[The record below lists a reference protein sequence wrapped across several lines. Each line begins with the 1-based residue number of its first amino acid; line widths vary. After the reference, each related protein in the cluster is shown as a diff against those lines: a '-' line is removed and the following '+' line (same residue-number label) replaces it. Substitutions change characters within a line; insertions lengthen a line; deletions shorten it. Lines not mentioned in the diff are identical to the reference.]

1 MDMTKSS
8 TFDYV
13 CRELVKIPSK
23 LPVLIMSNFHDLHEQ
38 RKITEEQV
46 RTFLDVVTQSTHY
59 DVTSHEKNN
68 ELSTDINTQ
77 NSLSNTT
84 RLIPVQYC
92 ESSMKTGLGLMYVYK
107 FLNIPFLCL
116 QRDVLHYQLK
126 RNYNEMIS
134 ILSELNPK
142 VGNETPKQHYTDPD
156 ETKSTNDLPPICSS
170 SSSPFVIEGSVKTK
184 RATTRTNPLNLSD
197 MYDSKTSH
205 IRMKKSE
212 NTNKST
218 EQLEQIPVVLAFSE
232 EIDPADNEIYYLNNN
247 NNLESPTRSYT
258 FAPSS
263 NNDDSDI
270 CGVDGD
276 NLYLTNK
283 NSPHEIIMD
292 ELQSDLRLGQSNL
305 SYPHHFNRSKL
316 KVDSTIENSD
326 FLLGQLRK
334 PKSRQN
340 NTEEEDDAFDSKSL
354 TNDNGLSIS
363 NENIIIL
370 PIDNDALE
378 QFLEDS

>member
-1 MDMTKSS
+1 
-8 TFDYV
+8 
-13 CRELVKIPSK
+13 
-23 LPVLIMSNFHDLHEQ
+23 
-38 RKITEEQV
+38 
-46 RTFLDVVTQSTHY
+46 
-59 DVTSHEKNN
+59 
-68 ELSTDINTQ
+68 
-77 NSLSNTT
+77 
-84 RLIPVQYC
+84 
-92 ESSMKTGLGLMYVYK
+92 MYVYK

-170 SSSPFVIEGSVKTK
+170 SSSPFVIEGSGK
-184 RATTRTNPLNLSD
+184 
-197 MYDSKTSH
+197 
-205 IRMKKSE
+205 
-212 NTNKST
+212 
-218 EQLEQIPVVLAFSE
+218 LEQIPVVLAFSE

-316 KVDSTIENSD
+316 KVDSTIENS
-326 FLLGQLRK
+326 GQ
-334 PKSRQN
+334 SY
-340 NTEEEDDAFDSKSL
+340 
-354 TNDNGLSIS
+354 LS
-363 NENIIIL
+363 
-370 PIDNDALE
+370 
-378 QFLEDS
+378 